1 MVVLMVVAVMV
12 VVMVVANAIESWSS
26 ICLFCFNIVVNYSY
40 IFVVFFRGDG
50 MLVFFYFS
58 SIYLFVLNFCFWV
71 FF

>member
-40 IFVVFFRGDG
+40 IFVVFLEG
-50 MLVFFYFS
+50 MACWFS
-58 SIYLFVLNFCFWV
+58 FTSPLFIYLF
-71 FF
+71 